1 MARLPR
7 LVIPQTL
14 HHVLQRSHE
23 GILLFRDSEDYT
35 TFLSWLAQAAKQFQV
50 AIHAYILMPDHFHL
64 LLTPSDEQGLSKF
77 MQWIGRY
84 YVPYFN
90 RKYQRSGSLWQGRYK
105 ATVLEAERHFLQCS
119 LYVEGSPLRSGLVTD
134 ASEYPWSSY
143 QHHIGQRTD
152 PLISDHP
159 IFWALGNTPFQREA
173 NYKEMMSQSL
183 SVADM
188 AQLDNAVQKGWLL
201 GSASFQKEISKLTE
215 RRVAP
220 AKRGRPRKMPKTPI
234 D

>member
-14 HHVLQRSHE
+14 HHVIQRSHE
-23 GILLFRDSEDYT
+23 GMLLFRDNEDYT

-50 AIHAYILMPDHFHL
+50 AIHAYVLMPDHFQL
-64 LLTPSDEQGLSKF
+64 LLTPSDERGLSRF

-105 ATVLEAERHFLQCS
+105 ATVMEAEQYFLRCS
-119 LYVEGSPLRSGLVTD
+119 LYVEGSPLRTGLVSD
-134 ASEYPWSSY
+134 VSEYPWSSY
-143 QHHIGQRTD
+143 QHHIGQRID
-152 PLISDHP
+152 PLVSDHP

-183 SVADM
+183 SVAEM
-188 AQLDNAVQKGWLL
+188 AQLNNSVQKGWLL
-201 GSASFQKEISKLTE
+201 GSASFQAEISKLTE
-215 RRVAP
+215 RRVIP
-220 AKRGRPRKMPKTPI
+220 AKRGRPRKMLKPP
-234 D
+234 

>member
-23 GILLFRDSEDYT
+23 GILLFRDNEDYT

-77 MQWIGRY
+77 MQWVGRY

-119 LYVEGSPLRSGLVTD
+119 LYVEGSPCVVDWLPMRVSIRGQVT
-134 ASEYPWSSY
+134 S
-143 QHHIGQRTD
+143 I
-152 PLISDHP
+152 ISDRGQILWYQITPYFGLWEIHP
-159 IFWALGNTPFQREA
+159 FNGKQIT
-173 NYKEMMSQSL
+173 
-183 SVADM
+183 
-188 AQLDNAVQKGWLL
+188 
-201 GSASFQKEISKLTE
+201 
-215 RRVAP
+215 
-220 AKRGRPRKMPKTPI
+220 RK
-234 D
+234 

>member
-7 LVIPQTL
+7 LVVPQAL
-14 HHVLQRSHE
+14 HHVIQRSHE
-23 GILLFRDSEDYT
+23 GILLFRDNEDHT
-35 TFLSWLAQAAKQFQV
+35 VFLNWLAQAAKQFQV

-105 ATVLEAERHFLQCS
+105 ATVLEAEKYFLQCS
-119 LYVEGSPLRSGLVTD
+119 LYVEGSPLRSGLVSD

-143 QHHIGQRTD
+143 QHHIGQRVD
-152 PLISDHP
+152 PLVSDHP

-173 NYKEMMSQSL
+173 NYKEMMSQSF
-183 SVADM
+183 SASEM
-188 AQLDNAVQKGWLL
+188 AQLGDAVQKGWLL
-201 GSASFQKEISKLTE
+201 GSAAFQADISKLTD
-215 RRVAP
+215 RRVVP
-220 AKRGRPRKMPKTPI
+220 AKRGRPRKVSKNPAA
-234 D
+234 